1 MKAKVVFTNIASRIA
16 AAQIAEND
24 YIVFEFMSIQP
35 VRVGEVLE
43 YPQARLGHMICQRE
57 SSGRRMTI
65 KILSASMSYAR
76 AKSIVAPWQDEDH
89 WEMELMSAGF

>member
-1 MKAKVVFTNIASRIA
+1 MKAKVVFANTASRIA

-35 VRVGEVLE
+35 LRVGEVLE
-43 YPQARLGHMICQRE
+43 YPQARLGHMICKRM
-57 SSGRRMTI
+57 SSDRRMTI
-65 KILSASMSYAR
+65 KTLALGMSYAR
-76 AKSIVAPWQDEDH
+76 AKSIVAPWQDEDR